1 MVGGAGVAEARV
13 RFRPATEADVLGFYN
28 KPFAASMRGIA
39 AEIDGETLGIMGVL
53 HGNPLQAFSSMLPA
67 MGDHPMAIKR
77 AIRLFQN
84 IAAKYSTPIYAKA
97 STEYANSRR
106 VLRLAGF
113 EPFDEEK
120 RLYRWTPRH

>member
-13 RFRPATEADVLGFYN
+13 RFRPVTEADVLNFYH
-28 KPFAASMRGIA
+28 KPFAESMRGIA
-39 AEIDGETLGIMGVL
+39 ADLDGETLGIMGVL
-53 HGNPLQAFSSMLPA
+53 HGNPLQAFSSMLPE

-77 AIRLFQN
+77 AIRLFKE
-84 IAAKYSTPIYAKA
+84 IARGYSVPIYAKA
-97 STEYANSRR
+97 SAEYANSRR

-120 RLYRWTPRH
+120 RLYRWTRQH